1 MLELEYLTDKNGLS
15 KAVVIPIQL
24 WNRLLPKGNVSFE
37 GLSESIE
44 DYCMNKAMDEAD
56 NTPLLNREEALE
68 YLADCNLFSYH
79 LYFLEETF

>member
-1 MLELEYLTDKNGLS
+1 MEFEYLTGKNGLS

-37 GLSESIE
+37 NLSESIE

-56 NTPLLNREEALE
+56 NSPLLNREQALE
-68 YLADCNLFSYH
+68 YLSK
-79 LYFLEETF
+79 